1 MKSLVLSFLVL
12 FIFSSCLVVKIYESP
27 VSEETTYSKPN
38 EVHREMIRSGKVIK
52 LGEQGES
59 EDKKKSVLRTRWVGG
74 LTENKIC
81 NENEVSKIIFFF

>member
-59 EDKKKSVLRTRWVGG
+59 EIL
-74 LTENKIC
+74 
-81 NENEVSKIIFFF
+81 FFIQ